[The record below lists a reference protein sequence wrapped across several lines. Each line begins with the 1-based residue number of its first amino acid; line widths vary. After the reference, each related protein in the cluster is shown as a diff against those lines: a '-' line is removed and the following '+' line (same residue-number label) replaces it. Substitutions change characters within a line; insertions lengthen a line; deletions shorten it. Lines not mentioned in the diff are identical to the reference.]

1 MVVAV
6 VIIWL
11 ASVAGSSG
19 GEDDHSHFTGL
30 SIDSLSVFLPAAAV
44 TQKGTP
50 APAPPV
56 VWQIIAAVVLEVAA
70 TCVVLCIC

>member
-1 MVVAV
+1 MV
-6 VIIWL
+6 IWL
-11 ASVAGSSG
+11 ASVAGSGG

-30 SIDSLSVFLPAAAV
+30 SIDSLSVFLPAAVV
-44 TQKGTP
+44 TQKGT
-50 APAPPV
+50 PAPPV